1 MLLNDKKMI
10 RSDASEGILLHAGAW
25 SEQSLGADEAR
36 SWTEY
41 FV

>member
-10 RSDASEGILLHAGAW
+10 RSDASDGILLHAGAW
-25 SEQSLGADEAR
+25 REQSLGAAVAL
-36 SWTEY
+36 SWAEY